1 MQWYTPQLIVL
12 STYISKLCDQ
22 ARLTCGGYSQLAISV
37 YAEEA
42 ADKEQRHNVKRQH
55 QNG

>member
-42 ADKEQRHNVKRQH
+42 ADKEQRHNEKRQH